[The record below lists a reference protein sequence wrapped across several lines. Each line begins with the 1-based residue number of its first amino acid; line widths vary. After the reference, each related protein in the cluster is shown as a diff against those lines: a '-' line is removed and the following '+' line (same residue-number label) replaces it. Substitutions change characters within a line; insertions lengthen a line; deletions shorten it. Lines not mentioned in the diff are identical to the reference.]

1 MRLRTATLFF
11 LSALLASQH
20 AMAQAIPGQADPG
33 RIDSRIEEKFSPR
46 NRKQPMQI
54 LQGSSP
60 ATADAPAGAEDIHF
74 TLKQVRIEG
83 NSAFTEGAIQSTYAH
98 HLNQEIT
105 LATVWQI
112 AADITQLYRDNEYF
126 LSRAYVP
133 AQEIEDGS
141 VTIRIIEG
149 HVGHVNIP
157 DQQLADLSI
166 IRKLVKQLIATQPI
180 RASEI
185 ESFILR
191 VNDLPGASF
200 RAILTLYEEG
210 AEDEVAVQL
219 VPFLD
224 TSQGLISFDNYGS
237 RYLGPYQATATYSTT
252 FHPLHQTVFSASTT
266 GNQELAYGAL
276 AHRVALTPTTDLQ
289 LSGSYVSAEPG
300 YTLDDSDVQSESV
313 EMALA
318 FNWRPIRQWRRN
330 LSFSAQI
337 DGKNTT
343 GDILGSPL
351 TRDRIRTVRAG
362 VTFDN
367 LDNWNGS
374 NYADLTVSRGLTFL
388 GASDA
393 NSPNLS
399 RAEAEPDFTKV
410 EANMVR
416 QQALGTDY
424 SIIGSL
430 SGQYASKQ
438 LFSSEEFGYGGQ
450 RFGRAY
456 DPSEI
461 TGDHGV
467 AASVELRYQ
476 ALPGWEAFS
485 FAPYVFYDIGKV
497 WNIDTGMGDASGS
510 STGLGIR
517 IYAPND
523 ITATFSL
530 AKPLTREQEAPHYG
544 TGKDPRLLFEL
555 TYGF

>member
-1 MRLRTATLFF
+1 MRLSYAFIF
-11 LSALLASQH
+11 CFCVLSAGSQ
-20 AMAQAIPGQADPG
+20 AAAQNIPAQAEAD

-46 NRKQPMQI
+46 SQKQPMQI
-54 LQGSSP
+54 LEASTP
-60 ATADAPAGAEDIHF
+60 ETAEAPAGAEDIRF
-74 TLKQVRIEG
+74 TLNAVHVEG
-83 NSAFTEGAIQSTYAH
+83 SSAFTKGAIEGTYAQYIG
-98 HLNQEIT
+98 QEVS
-105 LATVWQI
+105 LAVAWQI
-112 AADITQLYRDNEYF
+112 AADITRLYRDSQFF

-141 VTIRIIEG
+141 ITIRVIEG
-149 HVGHVNIP
+149 YVGHVNIP
-157 DQQLADLSI
+157 DQQLANLSI
-166 IRKLVKQLIATQPI
+166 VRKLTEELIATKPI

-210 AEDEVAVQL
+210 EEDQVAVQL

-237 RYLGPYQATATYSTT
+237 RYLGPYQLTGTYSTT

-266 GNQELAYGAL
+266 GDRELGYGAI
-276 AHRVALTPTTDLQ
+276 AHRVALTPSTDLQ
-289 LSGSYVSAEPG
+289 LSGSYVTAEPG
-300 YTLDDSDVQSESV
+300 YTLESSDVESESV

-330 LSFSAQI
+330 LAFSLQL
-337 DGKNTT
+337 DGKNTS
-343 GDILGSPL
+343 GDILSSPL
-351 TRDRIRTVRAG
+351 TRDRIRTLRG
-362 VTFDN
+362 SVTFDS

-374 NYADLTVSRGLTFL
+374 NYANLTVSQGLSAL

-393 NSPNLS
+393 GDPNLS

-410 EANMVR
+410 ETNLLR
-416 QQALGTDY
+416 QQAIGTDY
-424 SIIGSL
+424 VLVGGIT
-430 SGQYASKQ
+430 GQYASKP

-467 AASVELRYQ
+467 AASAELRYQ
-476 ALPGWEAFS
+476 SLPTWENVTFV
-485 FAPYVFYDIGKV
+485 PYIFYDIGKV
-497 WNIDTGMGDASGS
+497 WNIDAGMGNASGS
-510 STGLGIR
+510 SAGLGLR

-523 ITATFSL
+523 ITATLSL

-544 TGKDPRLLFEL
+544 AGTDPRLLFEL